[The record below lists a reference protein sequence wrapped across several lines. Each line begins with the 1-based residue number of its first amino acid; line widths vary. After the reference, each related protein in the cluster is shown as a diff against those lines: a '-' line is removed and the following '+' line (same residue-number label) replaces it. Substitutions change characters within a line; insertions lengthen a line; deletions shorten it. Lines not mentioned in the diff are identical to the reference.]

1 MAIGEFSN
9 PTFHAHGAAAGKHL
23 STRAMREAAF
33 SQYCPF
39 LPVNTAALLTGIP
52 ERISKSGT
60 SGCRGRDTDHSVPP
74 AQNRTSAS
82 THTASALDVWRQS
95 VPWDKDARHEE
106 SESIGRGAAWAA
118 PNSHSRADCDGSTPS
133 ATIGEADAGR
143 SLTEVCYPERRGSGN
158 NRKRPSVAIHQRRPS
173 ARADDGSALT

>member
-1 MAIGEFSN
+1 MMNSSSN
-9 PTFHAHGAAAGKHL
+9 SELGSPANG
-23 STRAMREAAF
+23 RVEM
-33 SQYCPF
+33 P
-39 LPVNTAALLTGIP
+39 
-52 ERISKSGT
+52 ISG
-60 SGCRGRDTDHSVPP
+60 GCRGRDTDHSVPP

-106 SESIGRGAAWAA
+106 SESIGRGAASAP

-158 NRKRPSVAIHQRRPS
+158 NRKPARVATAIRRGIPRSTRPAG
-173 ARADDGSALT
+173 RADTGGGLLLGGGPQ